1 MRKAAHQKF
10 CYGLITVLGLV
21 YKAKKRFL
29 EIDMETRMNEMGRL
43 TLTESRDALCLGT
56 DALLLAAYIKKN
68 ASANAVELGAG
79 SGAISLL
86 VAKRG
91 KFKKITAVEIQPE
104 LAELCQKNVSD
115 NGLFDT
121 VNTVC
126 ADVRSLKN
134 AEYAGTGVVFANP
147 PYMKNDA
154 GKVSP
159 SNFRQASRHEV
170 FGGVKEFCA
179 CAGKLLKTG
188 GRFYVVY
195 RPDRLESLI
204 VSLAEFGF
212 TPKRMTFVSSDEYH
226 EPSVVLTEAV
236 KDAKESLF
244 ITPPLFLTKDGKT
257 SEEAEYI
264 YANGEFPER
273 FITRK

>member
-1 MRKAAHQKF
+1 
-10 CYGLITVLGLV
+10 
-21 YKAKKRFL
+21 
-29 EIDMETRMNEMGRL
+29 METRVNEMGRL
-43 TLTESRDALCLGT
+43 SLTESRDALCIGT
-56 DALLLAAYIKKN
+56 DAVLLAAYVKRN
-68 ASANAVELGAG
+68 TSANAFELGAG

-104 LAELCQKNVSD
+104 LAEICNNNAEE
-115 NGLFDT
+115 NGLSDI
-121 VNTVC
+121 VRTVC
-126 ADVRSLKN
+126 VDLRSLN
-134 AEYAGTGVVFANP
+134 AAEYSAVGVVFANP

-154 GKVSP
+154 GRVSP
-159 SNFRQASRHEV
+159 SSARQASRHEV
-170 FGGVKEFCA
+170 FGGIKEFCA

-188 GRFYVVY
+188 GRFYTVY
-195 RPDRLESLI
+195 RPDRLESLMA
-204 VSLAEFGF
+204 SLAEYGF

-244 ITPPLFLTKDGKT
+244 ITPPLFLTKDGKAT
-257 SEEAEYI
+257 EEAEYI
-264 YANGEFPER
+264 YENGEFPER